1 MTSIKCLIVEDEELA
16 RNLLEKF
23 ISKLPHLELIAKCEN
38 PLKAMAVLQEHSIDL
53 LFLDIQMPELTGV
66 EFLKMLPTKPTVVF
80 TTAYPSYALEGYQLN
95 VTDYLLKPFSFERFV
110 QAVNK
115 ASEMIRLKALSQTTA
130 DSSTDT
136 EISKD
141 YLLIKSEHKVLK
153 VYYDDIRYIESMR
166 EYAAYH
172 TTTHGRIL
180 SLMSLK
186 QLEKDLPRNQFIR
199 NHKSYIINIKKV
211 IGLEGNMVL
220 MGEDKLPIGAS
231 YKEAVLARVF

>member
-1 MTSIKCLIVEDEELA
+1 MTQIKCLIVEDEELA
-16 RNLLEKF
+16 RDLLEKF
-23 ISKLPHLELIAKCEN
+23 ISKVPHLELVAKCEN
-38 PLKAMAVLQEHSIDL
+38 PLKAMPVMQEHTIDL

-95 VTDYLLKPFSFERFV
+95 VTDYLLKPFSFERFL

-115 ASEMIRLKALSQTTA
+115 ASEMIRLKALNQT
-130 DSSTDT
+130 STNPAIT
-136 EISKD
+136 QETTKD
-141 YLLIKSEHKVLK
+141 YMLIKSEHKILK
-153 VYYDDIRYIESMR
+153 VQYADIRYIESMR

-186 QLEKDLPRNQFIR
+186 QLEKDLPTTQFIR
-199 NHKSYIINIKKV
+199 CHKSYIINIKEV
-211 IGLEGNMVL
+211 IGLEGNQVL

-231 YKEAVLARVF
+231 YKEVVLKRVF